1 MKMPLKKTS
10 SQIDRNEV
18 DVMIFEEK
26 SVSSKE
32 IFKGRIVTLK
42 VDQVAMP
49 DGALAERELVFHP
62 GGVGVVAI
70 DEEDCVVLVKQFRK
84 PIEDAIYEIP
94 AGKLDAGE
102 DHRLCGMRELEEETG
117 LKAKEFV
124 YLGFIY
130 PSPGFTDEKT
140 HMYLATGL
148 TQGETHPDPD
158 EYLDIVRMPLE
169 EVLSKIM
176 KNEINDAKTVA
187 GVLKAV
193 SLKG

>member
-1 MKMPLKKTS
+1 
-10 SQIDRNEV
+10 
-18 DVMIFEEK
+18 MIFEEK
-26 SVSSKE
+26 SVTSKE

-42 VDQVAMP
+42 VDEVEMP
-49 DGALAERELVFHP
+49 DGSLAERELVFHP

-70 DEEDCVVLVKQFRK
+70 DEEDRVVLVKQFRK

-117 LKAKEFV
+117 LKAEEFV

-158 EYLDIVRMPLE
+158 EYLDIVRMPLN

-187 GVLKAV
+187 GILKAV